1 MSDLAVNKE
10 KFEELLKGDKPVL
23 VDFYAE
29 WCGPCRMTAPVIE
42 EFAEKHPEFAVCKID
57 VDKEEDLAQEYSV
70 FSIPTLIVFKDGK
83 VFNKNVGGVSMAKL
97 LEFTGAQQ

>member
-42 EFAEKHPEFAVCKID
+42 EFAQNHPDFAVCKID
-57 VDKEEDLAQEYSV
+57 VDAEEDLAMEYNV
-70 FSIPTLIVFKDGK
+70 VSIPTLILFKEGK
-83 VFNKNVGGVSMAKL
+83 VFARNLGAVSMSKL
-97 LEFTGAQQ
+97 LEFTGA

>member
-29 WCGPCRMTAPVIE
+29 WCGPCKMTAPVIE
-42 EFAEKHPEFAVCKID
+42 EFAANHPEFAVCKVD
-57 VDKEEDLAQEYSV
+57 VDKEEDLASEYSV

-83 VFNKNVGGVSMAKL
+83 PVNKNMGRVSMSDL
-97 LEFTGAQQ
+97 LEFTGAK

>member
-10 KFEELLKGDKPVL
+10 KFDELLKGDKPVL

-57 VDKEEDLAQEYSV
+57 VDKEEDLASEYSV
-70 FSIPTLIVFKDGK
+70 FSIPTLILFKGGE
-83 VFNKNVGGVSMAKL
+83 VAAKNVGGVSMSKL

>member
-1 MSDLAVNKE
+1 MSDLAVNRA
-10 KFEELLKGDKPVL
+10 KFDELLKGDKPVL

-57 VDKEEDLAQEYSV
+57 VDKEEDLASDYSV
-70 FSIPTLIVFKDGK
+70 FSIPTLILFKGGE
-83 VFNKNVGGVSMAKL
+83 VAAKNVGGVSMAKL

>member
-1 MSDLAVNKE
+1 MSDLAVNRA
-10 KFEELLKGDKPVL
+10 KFDELLKGDKPVL

-57 VDKEEDLAQEYSV
+57 VDKEEDLASDYSV
-70 FSIPTLIVFKDGK
+70 FSIPTLILFKGGE
-83 VFNKNVGGVSMAKL
+83 VSAKNVGGVSMAKL